1 MFAETLLKTTEEF
14 FESFKRAG
22 FLKACSWT
30 PSGGGATVSTSVR
43 FKSPDI
49 DVAIGTAQTPD
60 YTMAFPASWLPG
72 IKEGE
77 IVTISNVAISGA
89 IVPSV
94 NFKLRGDPEQLLD
107 GTEMRAVL
115 RAV

>member
-1 MFAETLLKTTEEF
+1 MKTTEKY
-14 FESFKRAG
+14 FESFLRAG

-30 PSGGGATVSTSVR
+30 PSVGGATVLTNVR

-49 DVAIGTAQTPD
+49 EVAIGSAQTPD
-60 YTMAFPASWLPG
+60 YTIGFPASYLPG

-77 IVTISNVAISGA
+77 TVTISDVTIDGVA
-89 IVPSV
+89 VPSV
-94 NFKLRGDPEQLLD
+94 GFKVRRDPEQLLD

-115 RAV
+115 RKL